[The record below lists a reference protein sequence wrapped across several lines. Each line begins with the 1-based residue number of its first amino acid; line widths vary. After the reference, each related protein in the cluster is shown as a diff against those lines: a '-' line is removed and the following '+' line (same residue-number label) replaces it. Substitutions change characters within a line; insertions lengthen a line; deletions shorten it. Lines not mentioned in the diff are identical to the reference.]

1 MVGPPVTFDTH
12 RSPEP
17 LCCDSSLDS
26 GGSSNPT
33 RHVVLEE
40 SNKDGT
46 AVHHIPPTLVSH
58 NDTNGEVLSDEDS
71 DAVPTKPT
79 PVIRDAATP
88 SPPPTTTTTT
98 NQHHQIGGI
107 FYCSDDESG
116 NIMER
121 DYTGMFEG
129 PEKTLEVVFRRVVD
143 NAVTTSNRNRNQTD
157 TILNGTEPTSNDD
170 HLAVYDP
177 VTATTNGPH
186 MGLRQLS
193 RKDIDKIC
201 DRARCTILSS
211 ISNQYLDAYVLSE
224 SSLFIYPYMLVL
236 KTCGTT
242 TLLRCI
248 ATLIDLGRKLGLEID
263 WVGYSRKNFNFPG
276 DQAFPHQSFHQEL
289 DYLYSHRVLSER
301 LDGNGYT
308 LGPVNGD
315 HWFVFVAD
323 HTSRTGALEIDTDR
337 VLNIMMFDIDE
348 NVAKFFHYD
357 EYERNVDGETKDEEV
372 LRISN
377 EQTIESGIKDLC
389 PGAII
394 DPRAFEPCGYSM
406 NAVLF
411 RSYTTIHITP
421 ESGSSY
427 ASFETNQKVGSY
439 KALISNVIRTFRP
452 KRFVMTLMAD
462 EGGLKQVK
470 DNPLADAAVDSKI
483 VVPATKAPESGS
495 ALRLASFTKQS
506 FTYKRS
512 TLASI
517 KVEEDCCCM
526 MGNWVLEKSMTNGG
540 SNGSANPLLNFEN
553 RRGSKARGMTIS

>member
-107 FYCSDDESG
+107 FDCSDDESG

-357 EYERNVDGETKDEEV
+357 EYERNVDGETKDDEV

>member
-1 MVGPPVTFDTH
+1 MAGPSDTLFSTPPVAA
-12 RSPEP
+12 EP
-17 LCCDSSLDS
+17 ATSCDLSLDDD
-26 GGSSNPT
+26 SNEC
-33 RHVVLEE
+33 VVVP
-40 SNKDGT
+40 KVVGT
-46 AVHHIPPTLVSH
+46 LGTTEVAVVARETS
-58 NDTNGEVLSDEDS
+58 
-71 DAVPTKPT
+71 
-79 PVIRDAATP
+79 TP
-88 SPPPTTTTTT
+88 SPSNGHPACGTLTD
-98 NQHHQIGGI
+98 
-107 FYCSDDESG
+107 FSDDESG

-129 PEKTLEVVFRRVVD
+129 PEKTLEVVFRRSSGD
-143 NAVTTSNRNRNQTD
+143 AHA
-157 TILNGTEPTSNDD
+157 ILDD
-170 HLAVYDP
+170 GWNNPSSTL
-177 VTATTNGPH
+177 TNGGDTSTADCSTSVTRI
-186 MGLRQLS
+186 GLRQLE
-193 RKDIDKIC
+193 RGDIDRIC

-211 ISNQYLDAYVLSE
+211 ISNRYLDAYVLSE
-224 SSLFIYPYMLVL
+224 SSLFIYPFMLVL

-248 ATLIDLGRKLGLEID
+248 ATLIDLGKKLGLEID

-289 DYLYSHRVLSER
+289 DYLYSHRNLSER

-348 NVAKFFHYD
+348 NVAKFFYYD
-357 EYERNVDGETKDEEV
+357 EYDRNMAGESKEDEV
-372 LRISN
+372 TRISH

-411 RSYTTIHITP
+411 RSYSTIHITP

-462 EGGLKQVK
+462 EGGLTQVK
-470 DNPLADAAVDSKI
+470 DNPLADAAIDSKI
-483 VVPATKAPESGS
+483 VVPATKAPACGS
-495 ALRLASFTKQS
+495 ALQRSSFTKQS

-512 TLASI
+512 SLASI

-526 MGNWVLEKSMTNGG
+526 MGNWVLEKN
-540 SNGSANPLLNFEN
+540 NPLSSSASTSSLYP
-553 RRGSKARGMTIS
+553 RRGVKARGMTIS

>member
-1 MVGPPVTFDTH
+1 MVGPPVAFDTH
-12 RSPEP
+12 RSSEP
-17 LCCDSSLDS
+17 VCDSSLDS
-26 GGSSNPT
+26 GGSHPINDG
-33 RHVVLEE
+33 
-40 SNKDGT
+40 SNKKNNDAT
-46 AVHHIPPTLVSH
+46 QPPTLVSH
-58 NDTNGEVLSDEDS
+58 HDDSAVEVLSDED
-71 DAVPTKPT
+71 DYVPTENGNNT
-79 PVIRDAATP
+79 IMVRDTSTP
-88 SPPPTTTTTT
+88 SPPTVTGGTFAT
-98 NQHHQIGGI
+98 NIGTA
-107 FYCSDDESG
+107 FDCSDDESG
-116 NIMER
+116 NIIER

-129 PEKTLEVVFRRVVD
+129 PEKTLEVVFRRVAVNNNGRDNDVNVD
-143 NAVTTSNRNRNQTD
+143 DNIDPTTTSTQ
-157 TILNGTEPTSNDD
+157 L
-170 HLAVYDP
+170 H
-177 VTATTNGPH
+177 
-186 MGLRQLS
+186 GLRQLS
-193 RKDIDKIC
+193 RTDIDKIC

-348 NVAKFFHYD
+348 NVAKFFYYD
-357 EYERNVDGETKDEEV
+357 EYDRNMIGESKEEEV
-372 LRISN
+372 SRISN

-470 DNPLADAAVDSKI
+470 DNPLADAAIDSKI

-512 TLASI
+512 SLASI

-526 MGNWVLEKSMTNGG
+526 MGNWVLEKSMNASGCSTNNII
-540 SNGSANPLLNFEN
+540 SVEN
-553 RRGSKARGMTIS
+553 RRGSKPRGMTIS

>member
-1 MVGPPVTFDTH
+1 M
-12 RSPEP
+12 SPLRLAEP
-17 LCCDSSLDS
+17 ACDSSIESVPDVV
-26 GGSSNPT
+26 GGCDTVIQPP
-33 RHVVLEE
+33 H
-40 SNKDGT
+40 
-46 AVHHIPPTLVSH
+46 PTLHRITSV
-58 NDTNGEVLSDEDS
+58 GEDEEILPS
-71 DAVPTKPT
+71 TS
-79 PVIRDAATP
+79 P
-88 SPPPTTTTTT
+88 SPPNVHTD
-98 NQHHQIGGI
+98 
-107 FYCSDDESG
+107 FSDDESG

-129 PEKTLEVVFRRVVD
+129 PEKSLEVVFRRV
-143 NAVTTSNRNRNQTD
+143 
-157 TILNGTEPTSNDD
+157 GGEPTDMN
-170 HLAVYDP
+170 LVEEFCVGP
-177 VTATTNGPH
+177 NTNISCCAGPGGPSCNCSFCGTPRV
-186 MGLRQLS
+186 GLRLLP
-193 RKDIDKIC
+193 RADVDRIC

-211 ISNQYLDAYVLSE
+211 ISNRYVDAYVLSE
-224 SSLFIYPYMLVL
+224 SSLFIYPFMLVL

-289 DYLYSHRVLSER
+289 DYLYGHRNLSER

-323 HTSRTGALEIDTDR
+323 HTSRTSALEIDTDR

-357 EYERNVDGETKDEEV
+357 EYDRNLKGESKEDEV
-372 LRISN
+372 MRISN
-377 EQTIESGIKDLC
+377 EQTVESGIKDLC

-411 RSYTTIHITP
+411 RSYSTIHITP

-452 KRFVMTLMAD
+452 KRFIMTLMAD
-462 EGGLKQVK
+462 EGGIKQVK
-470 DNPLADAAVDSKI
+470 DNPLADSAADSKI

-495 ALRLASFTKQS
+495 ALRQASFTKQS
-506 FTYKRS
+506 FSYKRS
-512 TLASI
+512 SLASI

-526 MGNWVLEKSMTNGG
+526 MGNWVLEKTNPT
-540 SNGSANPLLNFEN
+540 AVMEI
-553 RRGSKARGMTIS
+553 RRGSKARGMTMS

>member
-1 MVGPPVTFDTH
+1 MGGPSDSLFSPPPPKEQPV
-12 RSPEP
+12 R
-17 LCCDSSLDS
+17 CDLSLDDDS
-26 GGSSNPT
+26 HECDLVVTNGVVDTVLDKVEIGGSPN
-33 RHVVLEE
+33 VM
-40 SNKDGT
+40 
-46 AVHHIPPTLVSH
+46 
-58 NDTNGEVLSDEDS
+58 
-71 DAVPTKPT
+71 VPRETS
-79 PVIRDAATP
+79 TP
-88 SPPPTTTTTT
+88 SPSNGHATGMAF
-98 NQHHQIGGI
+98 ID
-107 FYCSDDESG
+107 FSDDESG

-129 PEKTLEVVFRRVVD
+129 PEKTLEVVFRRMGD
-143 NAVTTSNRNRNQTD
+143 LHSILLPPAGDPAEWNQPSDSAATAD
-157 TILNGTEPTSNDD
+157 C
-170 HLAVYDP
+170 
-177 VTATTNGPH
+177 ATTRV
-186 MGLRQLS
+186 GLRQLERS
-193 RKDIDKIC
+193 DIDRIC

-211 ISNQYLDAYVLSE
+211 ISNRYLDAYVLSE

-248 ATLIDLGRKLGLEID
+248 ATLIDLGKKLGLEID

-289 DYLYSHRVLSER
+289 DYLYSHRNLSER

-348 NVAKFFHYD
+348 NVAKFFYYD
-357 EYERNVDGETKDEEV
+357 EYDRNLPGESKEEEV
-372 LRISN
+372 TRISH
-377 EQTIESGIKDLC
+377 EQTVESGIKDLC

-411 RSYTTIHITP
+411 RSYSTIHITP

-462 EGGLKQVK
+462 EGGLTQVK

-483 VVPATKAPESGS
+483 VVPATKAPACGS
-495 ALRLASFTKQS
+495 ALKQASFTKQS

-512 TLASI
+512 SLASI

-526 MGNWVLEKSMTNGG
+526 MGNWVLEKNASTSSS
-540 SNGSANPLLNFEN
+540 SNLSVDN
-553 RRGSKARGMTIS
+553 RRGTKARGMTIS

>member
-1 MVGPPVTFDTH
+1 MAPTV
-12 RSPEP
+12 RSEP
-17 LCCDSSLDS
+17 TCDSSHSSLDS
-26 GGSSNPT
+26 VPDVVGGVKTLYHHEPT
-33 RHVVLEE
+33 KERCGTPSGDSVEE
-40 SNKDGT
+40 
-46 AVHHIPPTLVSH
+46 TLAVSH
-58 NDTNGEVLSDEDS
+58 PDVVVHSTD
-71 DAVPTKPT
+71 
-79 PVIRDAATP
+79 
-88 SPPPTTTTTT
+88 
-98 NQHHQIGGI
+98 
-107 FYCSDDESG
+107 YSDDESG

-129 PEKTLEVVFRRVVD
+129 PEKTLEVVFRRVGE
-143 NAVTTSNRNRNQTD
+143 SNHRDLIDDLGGNFPN
-157 TILNGTEPTSNDD
+157 NGGCTG
-170 HLAVYDP
+170 AGG
-177 VTATTNGPH
+177 ATCGCSFCSARV
-186 MGLRQLS
+186 GLRLLP
-193 RKDIDKIC
+193 REDIDKIC
-201 DRARCTILSS
+201 ARARCTILST
-211 ISNQYLDAYVLSE
+211 ISNRYLDAYVLSE
-224 SSLFIYPYMLVL
+224 SSLFVYPYMLVL

-289 DYLYSHRVLSER
+289 DYLYGHRNLCQR

-323 HTSRTGALEIDTDR
+323 HTARTRALEIDTDR

-357 EYERNVDGETKDEEV
+357 EYDRNLAGESKEEEV
-372 LRISN
+372 MRISN
-377 EQTIESGIKDLC
+377 EQTVESGIKDLC

-411 RSYTTIHITP
+411 RSYSTIHITP

-483 VVPATKAPESGS
+483 VVPAAKAPESGS
-495 ALRLASFTKQS
+495 ALRLASFAKQS

-512 TLASI
+512 SLASI

-526 MGNWVLEKSMTNGG
+526 MGNWVLEK
-540 SNGSANPLLNFEN
+540 ANPSPAELG
-553 RRGSKARGMTIS
+553 RRGTKSRGMTIS